1 MRAMRQMQS
10 DFPGL
15 DDFLWGAAH
24 ALDLSGAL
32 LAEADW
38 DGPEADADA
47 IAGDWRTSLATVDR
61 EIDVGETDRTR

>member
-1 MRAMRQMQS
+1 MRTTRQMQG
-10 DFPGL
+10 DLPGL

-24 ALDLSGAL
+24 ALDLGGVL

-47 IAGDWRTSLATVDR
+47 IAGDWRASLATVDR
-61 EIDVGETDRTR
+61 EIADGETDR